1 MARVQSRAE
10 KIRALELKK
19 AKAKLEIK
27 QIEEDLKPL
36 LIEAFQEETGIAPGV
51 LVLGKSGFGH
61 DRVFRV
67 TELIV
72 TSYGAVKPK
81 GKQLSPEGKEF
92 HFAQSIWGECRI
104 TDEAEALKHIRA
116 IAAKDA

>member
-51 LVLGKSGFGH
+51 LVMGRVFGH
-61 DRVFRV
+61 ERVFRV

-116 IAAKDA
+116 IAAKDAE